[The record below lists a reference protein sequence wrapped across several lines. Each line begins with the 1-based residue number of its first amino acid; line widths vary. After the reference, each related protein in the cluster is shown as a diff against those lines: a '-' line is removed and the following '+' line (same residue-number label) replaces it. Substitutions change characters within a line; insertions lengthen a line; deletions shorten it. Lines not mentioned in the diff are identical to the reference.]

1 MTQTNRQFTFHG
13 AGGVELFGQSWS
25 PAQPP
30 QGVIIVVHGFGEHSD
45 RYSNLVSA
53 LLEGGYELYAL
64 DHRGHGRSPGKRGHV
79 DHFDDFITDVS
90 GLVARAR
97 REQPGTPCFLF
108 GHSVGG
114 LIVLTYALKQ
124 PEGLAGVIAS
134 APLLA
139 KPQISPLV
147 LGAANLLSQVAP
159 TFALD
164 TKLDP
169 ATISRD
175 PAEVQRYSADPMVH
189 AKTSARA
196 GSEGMRALAWA
207 QAHAA
212 ELRTPLLLYHGG
224 ADPLVP
230 IAGSRAFFAQAGAA
244 DKTFIELPG
253 GYHES
258 HNDVERAALFRQLLA
273 WLNAH
278 LQVPAHQ

>member
-25 PAQPP
+25 PAQAP
-30 QGVIIVVHGFGEHSD
+30 QGVVSVVHGFGEHSD

-53 LLEGGYELYAL
+53 LLAGGYEVYAL

-79 DHFDDFITDVS
+79 DHFDDFITDVN
-90 GLVARAR
+90 GLVARVR
-97 REQPGTPCFLF
+97 REQPGLPCFLF

-124 PEGLAGVIAS
+124 PEGLAGVVAS

-139 KPQISPLV
+139 KPNISPLV
-147 LGAANLLSQVAP
+147 LGIANLLAQVAP

-175 PAEVQRYSADPMVH
+175 PVEVQRYSADPMVH

-212 ELRTPLLLYHGG
+212 DLRTPLLLYHGG

-230 IAGSRAFFAQAGAA
+230 IAGSRAFFARAGAA

-258 HNDVERAALFRQLLA
+258 HNDIDRAALFRQLLA
-273 WLNAH
+273 WLDAH
-278 LQVPAHQ
+278 RAAPAHQ